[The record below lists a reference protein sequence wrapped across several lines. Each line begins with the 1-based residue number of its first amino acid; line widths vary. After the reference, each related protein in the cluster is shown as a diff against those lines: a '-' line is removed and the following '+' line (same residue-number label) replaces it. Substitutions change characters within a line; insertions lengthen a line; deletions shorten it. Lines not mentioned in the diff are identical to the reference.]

1 MQYVNSMLSYISQL
15 ETAASAANVTVLQ
28 AFRMSGVPTSTYYR
42 TIAGKD
48 LRLSTAEKVLNAIRV
63 HALQQTQGNQ

>member
-1 MQYVNSMLSYISQL
+1 MLSYISQL
-15 ETAASAANVTVLQ
+15 EAASKAANIQLLQ
-28 AFRMSGVPTSTYYR
+28 AFRLSGVPTSTYYR